1 MSNSP
6 DRQIRAG
13 RPLCYDGDN
22 RLRMEGQPLYTVAI
36 LTTSDAGSQGQRDD
50 TSGQSAL
57 EMATSAGFDVTIRE
71 VVPDDYETIVDRLT
85 RWSEQVNVI
94 LTTGGTGFGPRDV
107 TPEATRAVVERL
119 APGLSE
125 IMRYKTSEFTT
136 LSYLSRGVS
145 GTRGGC
151 LIVNLPGSPRGV
163 QQCLDIL
170 LPLLPHA
177 LQTMEGP
184 TQQHPTGSL

>member
-1 MSNSP
+1 M
-6 DRQIRAG
+6 
-13 RPLCYDGDN
+13 
-22 RLRMEGQPLYTVAI
+22 YTVGI
-36 LTTSDAGSQGQRDD
+36 LTSSDAGAQGEREDE
-50 TSGQSAL
+50 SGRVANEL
-57 EMATSAGFDVTIRE
+57 AAAAGFSVTIRE
-71 VVPDDYETIVDRLT
+71 VVPDDYDTIVDRLT
-85 RWSEQVNVI
+85 RWSEQVNVV

-107 TPEATRAVVERL
+107 TPEATRAVIERI

-163 QQCLDIL
+163 RQCLDVL

>member
-1 MSNSP
+1 M
-6 DRQIRAG
+6 
-13 RPLCYDGDN
+13 
-22 RLRMEGQPLYTVAI
+22 YTVGI
-36 LTTSDAGSQGQRDD
+36 LTSSDAGSQGLREDE
-50 TSGQSAL
+50 SGQVAA
-57 EMATSAGFDVTIRE
+57 EMANAAGFDVTIRE
-71 VVPDDYETIVDRLT
+71 TVPDDYDMIADRLT
-85 RWSEQVNVI
+85 RWSQQVNVV

-107 TPEATRAVVERL
+107 TPEATRAVVDRL

-136 LSYLSRGVS
+136 LSYLSRGIS

-163 QQCLDIL
+163 RQCLDVL

-184 TQQHPTGSL
+184 TPQHPTDSL

>member
-1 MSNSP
+1 M
-6 DRQIRAG
+6 
-13 RPLCYDGDN
+13 
-22 RLRMEGQPLYTVAI
+22 YTVGI
-36 LTTSDAGSQGQRDD
+36 LTSSDSSAQGDREDE
-50 TSGQSAL
+50 SGRVIDEL
-57 EMATSAGFDVTIRE
+57 ATAAGFSVTMRE
-71 VVPDDYETIVDRLT
+71 VVPDDYDTIVDRLT
-85 RWSEQVNVI
+85 RWSEQVNVV

-107 TPEATRAVVERL
+107 TPEATRAVAERL

-163 QQCLDIL
+163 RQCLDVL

-184 TQQHPTGSL
+184 TQQHPTESL

>member
-1 MSNSP
+1 MSNGP
-6 DRQIRAG
+6 DRQTRPGRA
-13 RPLCYDGDN
+13 LCYHGDN

-50 TSGQSAL
+50 TSGQSAM

-71 VVPDDYETIVDRLT
+71 VVPDDYDTIVDRLT

>member
-1 MSNSP
+1 M
-6 DRQIRAG
+6 
-13 RPLCYDGDN
+13 
-22 RLRMEGQPLYTVAI
+22 YTVAV
-36 LTTSDAGSQGQRDD
+36 LTSSDAGSQGERDD
-50 TSGQSAL
+50 TSGQAVV
-57 EMATSAGFDVTIRE
+57 EMAAAAGFEVAMRE
-71 VVPDDYETIVDRLT
+71 VIPDDYDTIVDRLT
-85 RWSEQVNVI
+85 RWSQQVNVI

-107 TPEATRAVVERL
+107 TPEATRAVVDRL
-119 APGLSE
+119 APGISE
-125 IMRYKTSEFTT
+125 YMRAKTSEFTT

-163 QQCLDIL
+163 RQCLDIL

-184 TQQHPTGSL
+184 TPQHPTDSL

>member
-1 MSNSP
+1 M
-6 DRQIRAG
+6 
-13 RPLCYDGDN
+13 
-22 RLRMEGQPLYTVAI
+22 YTLAV
-36 LTTSDAGSQGQRDD
+36 LTSSDAGSQGERDD
-50 TSGQSAL
+50 TSGQAAVELSTA
-57 EMATSAGFDVTIRE
+57 AGFEVTVRE
-71 VVPDDYETIVDRLT
+71 VVPDDFDTIVDRLT

-107 TPEATRAVVERL
+107 TPEATRAVIDRE

-125 IMRYKTSEFTT
+125 YMRWKTSEFTT

-163 QQCLDIL
+163 RQCLDIL

-184 TQQHPTGSL
+184 TPQHPTESL

>member
-1 MSNSP
+1 M
-6 DRQIRAG
+6 
-13 RPLCYDGDN
+13 
-22 RLRMEGQPLYTVAI
+22 YTVAV
-36 LTTSDAGSQGQRDD
+36 LTSSDAGAQGERDD
-50 TSGQSAL
+50 TSGQAAVELASK
-57 EMATSAGFDVTIRE
+57 AGFDVPMRE
-71 VVPDDYETIVDRLT
+71 VVPDDYDTIVDRLT
-85 RWSEQVNVI
+85 RWSQQVNVI

-107 TPEATRAVVERL
+107 TPEATRAVVDRL

-125 IMRYKTSEFTT
+125 YMRAKTSDFTT

-163 QQCLDIL
+163 RQCLDIL

-184 TQQHPTGSL
+184 TPQHPTDSV

>member
-1 MSNSP
+1 M
-6 DRQIRAG
+6 
-13 RPLCYDGDN
+13 
-22 RLRMEGQPLYTVAI
+22 YTVGI
-36 LTTSDAGSQGQRDD
+36 LTTSDAGAQGERDD
-50 TSGQSAL
+50 TSGQTAV
-57 EMATSAGFDVTIRE
+57 EMSTAAGFSVAVRE
-71 VVPDDYETIVDRLT
+71 VVADDYETIVDRL
-85 RWSEQVNVI
+85 RQWSERVNVV

-107 TPEATRAVVERL
+107 TPEATRAVLERL

-125 IMRYKTSEFTT
+125 VMRGKTAEFTT
-136 LSYLSRGVS
+136 LSYLSRGVA

-163 QQCLDIL
+163 RQCLDVL

>member
-1 MSNSP
+1 M
-6 DRQIRAG
+6 
-13 RPLCYDGDN
+13 
-22 RLRMEGQPLYTVAI
+22 VAV
-36 LTTSDAGSQGQRDD
+36 LTSSDAGSQGERDD
-50 TSGQSAL
+50 TSGQAAIEL
-57 EMATSAGFDVTIRE
+57 ATAAGFEVTIRE
-71 VVPDDYETIVDRLT
+71 VVPDDYDTIVDRLT
-85 RWSEQVNVI
+85 RWSQRVNVI

-107 TPEATRAVVERL
+107 TPEATRAVIERV

-125 IMRYKTSEFTT
+125 YMRAKTSEFTT
-136 LSYLSRGVS
+136 LAYLSRGVS

-163 QQCLDIL
+163 RQCLDIL

-184 TQQHPTGSL
+184 TPQHPTDAL

>member
-1 MSNSP
+1 M
-6 DRQIRAG
+6 
-13 RPLCYDGDN
+13 
-22 RLRMEGQPLYTVAI
+22 YTVGI
-36 LTTSDAGSQGQRDD
+36 LTSSDAGSQGLREDE
-50 TSGQSAL
+50 SGQVAAELASA
-57 EMATSAGFDVTIRE
+57 AGFDVTVRE
-71 VVPDDYETIVDRLT
+71 TVPDDYDTIVDRLT
-85 RWSEQVNVI
+85 QWSQQVNVV

-107 TPEATRAVVERL
+107 TPEATRAVVDRL

-163 QQCLDIL
+163 RQCLDVL

-184 TQQHPTGSL
+184 TPQHPTDSL

>member
-1 MSNSP
+1 M
-6 DRQIRAG
+6 
-13 RPLCYDGDN
+13 
-22 RLRMEGQPLYTVAI
+22 YTLAV
-36 LTTSDAGSQGQRDD
+36 LTSSDAGSQGERDD
-50 TSGQSAL
+50 TSGQTAV
-57 EMATSAGFDVTIRE
+57 EMASDAGFDVTLRE
-71 VVPDDYETIVDRLT
+71 VVPDDYEAIVDRLT
-85 RWSEQVNVI
+85 RWSQRVNVI

-107 TPEATRAVVERL
+107 TPEATRAVVDRL

-125 IMRYKTSEFTT
+125 YMRAKTSKFTT

-145 GTRGGC
+145 GSRGGC

-163 QQCLDIL
+163 RQCLDVL

-184 TQQHPTGSL
+184 TQRHPTESL

>member
-1 MSNSP
+1 M
-6 DRQIRAG
+6 
-13 RPLCYDGDN
+13 
-22 RLRMEGQPLYTVAI
+22 YTIGV
-36 LTTSDAGSQGQRDD
+36 LTSSDAGARGERED
-50 TSGQSAL
+50 TSGAL
-57 EMATSAGFDVTIRE
+57 IRE
-71 VVPDDYETIVDRLT
+71 MLGAPDYDCRRYVVTPDDQATIEATLREWADEDGLDL
-85 RWSEQVNVI
+85 I

-107 TPEATRAVVERL
+107 TPEATRAVIERV

-163 QQCLDIL
+163 RQCLDVL

>member
-1 MSNSP
+1 M
-6 DRQIRAG
+6 
-13 RPLCYDGDN
+13 
-22 RLRMEGQPLYTVAI
+22 YTVGI
-36 LTTSDAGSQGQRDD
+36 LTSSDSSAQGAREDE
-50 TSGQSAL
+50 SGRVIDEL
-57 EMATSAGFDVTIRE
+57 ATAAGFSVTVRE
-71 VVPDDYETIVDRLT
+71 VVPDDYDTIVDRLT
-85 RWSEQVNVI
+85 RWSEQVNVV

-107 TPEATRAVVERL
+107 TPEATRAVAERL

-163 QQCLDIL
+163 RQCLDVL

>member
-1 MSNSP
+1 M
-6 DRQIRAG
+6 
-13 RPLCYDGDN
+13 
-22 RLRMEGQPLYTVAI
+22 YTVGI
-36 LTTSDAGSQGQRDD
+36 LTSSDAGSQGLREDE
-50 TSGQSAL
+50 SGRVAAELASA
-57 EMATSAGFDVTIRE
+57 AGFDVTIRE
-71 VVPDDYETIVDRLT
+71 TVPDDYDMIVDRLT
-85 RWSEQVNVI
+85 RWSQQVNVV

-107 TPEATRAVVERL
+107 TPEATRAVVDRL

-136 LSYLSRGVS
+136 LSYLSRGIS

-163 QQCLDIL
+163 RQCMDVL

-184 TQQHPTGSL
+184 TPQHPTDSL

>member
-1 MSNSP
+1 M
-6 DRQIRAG
+6 
-13 RPLCYDGDN
+13 
-22 RLRMEGQPLYTVAI
+22 YTVAI
-36 LTTSDAGSQGQRDD
+36 LTSSDAGSQGERDD
-50 TSGQSAL
+50 TSGQTAIEL
-57 EMATSAGFDVTIRE
+57 ATAAGFEVTIRE

-85 RWSEQVNVI
+85 RWSQQVNVI

-107 TPEATRAVVERL
+107 TPEATRAVIDRV
-119 APGLSE
+119 APGISE
-125 IMRYKTSEFTT
+125 YMRAKTSEFTT

-163 QQCLDIL
+163 RQCLDIL

-184 TQQHPTGSL
+184 TPQHPTDSL

>member
-1 MSNSP
+1 M
-6 DRQIRAG
+6 
-13 RPLCYDGDN
+13 
-22 RLRMEGQPLYTVAI
+22 YTVAV
-36 LTTSDAGSQGQRDD
+36 LTSSDAGSQGERDD
-50 TSGQSAL
+50 TSGQAVV
-57 EMATSAGFDVTIRE
+57 EMASAAGFEVAIRE
-71 VVPDDYETIVDRLT
+71 VIPDDYDMIVDRLT
-85 RWSEQVNVI
+85 RWSQQVNVI

-107 TPEATRAVVERL
+107 TPEATRAVVDRL
-119 APGLSE
+119 APGISE
-125 IMRYKTSEFTT
+125 YMRSKTSEFTT

-163 QQCLDIL
+163 RQCLDIL

-184 TQQHPTGSL
+184 TPQHPTESL

>member
-1 MSNSP
+1 MMGTAATQWR
-6 DRQIRAG
+6 DTV
-13 RPLCYDGDN
+13 
-22 RLRMEGQPLYTVAI
+22 YTAAI
-36 LTTSDAGSQGQRDD
+36 LTSSDSSFQGERDD
-50 TSGQSAL
+50 TSGQAAIEL
-57 EMATSAGFDVTIRE
+57 ATAAGFDVTIRE
-71 VVPDDYETIVDRLT
+71 VVPDDYDTIVDRLT
-85 RWSEQVNVI
+85 RWSERVNVI

-107 TPEATRAVVERL
+107 TPEATQAVLDRL

-125 IMRYKTSEFTT
+125 YMRAKTSEFTT

-163 QQCLDIL
+163 RQCLDVL
-170 LPLLPHA
+170 LPMLPHA

-184 TQQHPTGSL
+184 LQEHPTDSL

>member
-1 MSNSP
+1 M
-6 DRQIRAG
+6 
-13 RPLCYDGDN
+13 
-22 RLRMEGQPLYTVAI
+22 YTVAI

-57 EMATSAGFDVTIRE
+57 EMATAAGFDVTIRE

>member
-1 MSNSP
+1 M
-6 DRQIRAG
+6 
-13 RPLCYDGDN
+13 
-22 RLRMEGQPLYTVAI
+22 YTAAV
-36 LTTSDAGSQGQRDD
+36 LTSSDSSSQGERDD
-50 TSGQSAL
+50 TSGQTAIEL
-57 EMATSAGFDVTIRE
+57 ATAAGFDVTIRE
-71 VVPDDYETIVDRLT
+71 VVPDDHDTIVDRLT
-85 RWSEQVNVI
+85 RWSQRVNVI

-107 TPEATRAVVERL
+107 TPEATRAVVDRL

-125 IMRYKTSEFTT
+125 YMRAKTSEFTT
-136 LSYLSRGVS
+136 LSYLSRGVA

-163 QQCLDIL
+163 RQCLDIL

-184 TQQHPTGSL
+184 TQQHPTESL

>member
-1 MSNSP
+1 M
-6 DRQIRAG
+6 
-13 RPLCYDGDN
+13 
-22 RLRMEGQPLYTVAI
+22 YTVGI
-36 LTTSDAGSQGQRDD
+36 LTSSDSSAQGEREDE
-50 TSGQSAL
+50 SGRVIDEL
-57 EMATSAGFDVTIRE
+57 ATAAGFSVTMRE
-71 VVPDDYETIVDRLT
+71 VVPDDYDTIVDRLT
-85 RWSEQVNVI
+85 RWSEQVNVV

-107 TPEATRAVVERL
+107 TPEATRAVAERL

-163 QQCLDIL
+163 RQCLDVL

-184 TQQHPTGSL
+184 TQQHPTESL

>member
-1 MSNSP
+1 M
-6 DRQIRAG
+6 
-13 RPLCYDGDN
+13 
-22 RLRMEGQPLYTVAI
+22 YTVAI
-36 LTTSDAGSQGQRDD
+36 LTSSDAGSQGERDD
-50 TSGQSAL
+50 TSGQAAIEL
-57 EMATSAGFDVTIRE
+57 AAAAGFEVTIRE
-71 VVPDDYETIVDRLT
+71 VVPDDYDTIVDRLT
-85 RWSEQVNVI
+85 RWSQQVNVI

-107 TPEATRAVVERL
+107 TPEATRAVIDRV
-119 APGLSE
+119 APGISE
-125 IMRYKTSEFTT
+125 YMRAKTSEFTT

-163 QQCLDIL
+163 RQCLDIL

-184 TQQHPTGSL
+184 TQQHPTDSL